1 MDKINEME
9 LRDELGK
16 NITNDKKFL
25 EILKILEKR
34 HQYHQYPECPPS
46 CYNIFIVLF
55 LFSCLIIFI
64 LICY

>member
-16 NITNDKKFL
+16 NIINDKKFL

-34 HQYHQYPECPPS
+34 HQYHQSECPPS